1 MMMMLDQV
9 ETGKTTAQPTAHH
22 AGQQMGFGQGTPA
35 AASSMPRGIRR
46 APSLGAMGAMGAI
59 GGGAAGLGMLHGG
72 MTGGGGQMQ
81 FMQKLKQKLSSMQQ
95 GGVGGRG
102 AGGQGQFLQQMMQGK
117 SAPGA
122 MGRAPMG
129 QQAMPMM
136 SQSGM
141 GMGTQSKAPQQHFT
155 PGSLLKSASATTGGS
170 SLSMPAAAAPAA
182 STKSDL
188 ERQMEQEYGR

>member
-1 MMMMLDQV
+1 
-9 ETGKTTAQPTAHH
+9 
-22 AGQQMGFGQGTPA
+22 
-35 AASSMPRGIRR
+35 
-46 APSLGAMGAMGAI
+46 
-59 GGGAAGLGMLHGG
+59 
-72 MTGGGGQMQ
+72 MQ

-95 GGVGGRG
+95 GGGGGRG
-102 AGGQGQFLQQMMQGK
+102 AGGQGQFLQQMMQGQ

-129 QQAMPMM
+129 RQGMPL

-141 GMGTQSKAPQQHFT
+141 GMGMAPMTQSKASQQHFT

-170 SLSMPAAAAPAA
+170 GLSTPAAAAPAA